1 MPIFGEEVPDYNKPY
16 SPIFTDKEVY
26 TWTDKVKITI
36 AAPSWNAHKDA
47 IDSIGTQEG
56 HFIKISTGKNSL
68 EPYKLT
74 ETDLN
79 SGIFAGEI
87 TLTGFSHD
95 VDGDTRFDTN
105 PRTAGTGPTNGFLES
120 ERDSAITISFEFT
133 DGVVLTQ
140 SVPIS
145 WNIGTIKFLQPQYV
159 IGQNAVIRV
168 TDADLN
174 LNPEAIDQV
183 KVEVSSDSD
192 AGGITVQATE
202 TTESSGVFNV
212 EISFSQNFV
221 SSGNRLFAIPG
232 DTIFAKYEDRT
243 LPSPYSESDDLD
255 VVAQA
260 SFESNIHPTERITI
274 ENVFLAD
281 GRGVPL
287 SELGTEES
295 FQTVGSIKNNQNYE
309 QNFVYLIQISDDKKR
324 IVSLSWIKGKLA
336 ANQKLDL
343 SQSWSPTQPG
353 DYAIE
358 TFVWKSLNN
367 PIPLSESSTLSIT
380 VR

>member
-1 MPIFGEEVPDYNKPY
+1 MAFGEEIPDYNKPY
-16 SPIFTDKEVY
+16 SSIFTEKEVY

-36 AAPSWNAHKDA
+36 AAPSWNAHKNA
-47 IDSIGTQEG
+47 IDSIGTEEE
-56 HFIKISTGKNSL
+56 HFIKISTGNHFL

-79 SGIFAGEI
+79 TGIFVGEI
-87 TLTGFSHD
+87 TLTGFNHD
-95 VDGDTRFDTN
+95 VDGDGSSDTN
-105 PRTAGTGPTNGFLES
+105 PQTAGTGPTNGFLES
-120 ERDSAITISFEFT
+120 ERDSAITISFEFA
-133 DGVVLTQ
+133 DGVVLTH

-145 WNIGTIKFLQPQYV
+145 WNVGTIKFLQPQYV
-159 IGQNAVIRV
+159 VGQNAIIRV
-168 TDADLN
+168 IDPDLN
-174 LNPEAIDQV
+174 LNPESIDQV

-192 AGGITVQATE
+192 ASGITVQAIE
-202 TTESSGVFNV
+202 TTESSGVFNA
-212 EISFSQNFV
+212 EISFSQNFA

-232 DTIFAKYEDRT
+232 NTIYAKYADRT
-243 LPSPYSESDDLD
+243 LPRPYSESDDLD
-255 VVAQA
+255 VVAQT
-260 SFESNIHPTERITI
+260 SFESDIPPMERITI

-281 GRGVPL
+281 GRGIPL
-287 SELGTEES
+287 SNLGIEES

-324 IVSLSWIKGKLA
+324 IASLSWIKGNLA

-343 SQSWSPTQPG
+343 SQSWTPTQPG
-353 DYAIE
+353 DYTIE

-380 VR
+380 VQ